1 MLSETRRLFHPSNFA
16 KNKTK
21 LAALVGVVALASV
34 TFFLLRPPAVPDLA
48 KGNNVTLTD
57 FKSRWAQGDV
67 IVLVRHVERCDH
79 SSAPCLGPADGI
91 TLAGKSVAEAVGQHF
106 QTLGLGKA
114 DIYSSPMTR
123 TAQTAAFMF
132 NYAGAGQ
139 DWLFNC
145 RQNMLSDSLQHKVK
159 NRNLIL
165 VTHSECMSALEK
177 TMKLRDSS
185 TPDYGSSLFISMD
198 DHQQPH
204 VLGFINAN
212 DWPKVL
218 AN

>member
-1 MLSETRRLFHPSNFA
+1 MLSGTRRLFHPSIFA

-21 LAALVGVVALASV
+21 LAALACAVALAGV
-34 TFFLLRPPAVPDLA
+34 AFLLLRPAATPDLS
-48 KGNNVTLTD
+48 KGSNVTITD

-67 IVLVRHVERCDH
+67 IVLVRHAERCDH

-91 TLAGKSVAEAVGQHF
+91 TLPGKSVAEAVGQHF

-123 TAQTAAFMF
+123 AAQTATFMF
-132 NYAGAGQ
+132 NYTGAGQ
-139 DWLFNC
+139 EWLSNC

-185 TPDYGSSLFISMD
+185 TPDYGSSLFISVD